1 MKKDKDSFIDMSSMS
16 NHYDEPLDG
25 KEKVNSNTT
34 EATNDTQYKL
44 TQSKVSVTDDEG
56 VEAAKDWVDNGS
68 KL

>member
-1 MKKDKDSFIDMSSMS
+1 MKTDKTNSINTEHMS

-25 KEKVNSNTT
+25 KEKVNSSTNA
-34 EATNDTQYKL
+34 ATNDTDHKL
-44 TQSKVSVTDDEG
+44 PESKVSVPNFEG